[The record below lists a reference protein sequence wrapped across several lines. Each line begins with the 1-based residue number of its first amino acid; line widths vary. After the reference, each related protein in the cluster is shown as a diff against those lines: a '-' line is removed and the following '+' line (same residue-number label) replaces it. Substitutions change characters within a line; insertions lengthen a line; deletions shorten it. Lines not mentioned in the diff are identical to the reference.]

1 MTYQPT
7 GTLSFCFDIMG
18 FGIAVRPVDD
28 DNPSLGT
35 SKNCSPFDLHPIRN
49 GAHNWGKEMDAC
61 HMRRRKY
68 LGVAITGLTKSSRI
82 GNFNTVLPSTSLS
95 RHTTH
100 GSSKSTFIDFMQG
113 DKHLVWS
120 PLLDAGSPTGS
131 SVSSSVISPPSSPQV
146 KCTSSL
152 ATVGPNVRCKTLGI
166 LRWCLTALLPPCLSV
181 CTVEDRSRGC
191 LRSVDQMQS

>member
-1 MTYQPT
+1 VQRQRPASPGRRSAFSRMRP
-7 GTLSFCFDIMG
+7 LLIVPRANDITISNSAEKHPHVSACAQLHCAYRTAPDVAQLDGRAPEFM
-18 FGIAVRPVDD
+18 
-28 DNPSLGT
+28 PS
-35 SKNCSPFDLHPIRN
+35 KQH
-49 GAHNWGKEMDAC
+49 
-61 HMRRRKY
+61 
-68 LGVAITGLTKSSRI
+68 
-82 GNFNTVLPSTSLS
+82 LPCMP
-95 RHTTH
+95 
-100 GSSKSTFIDFMQG
+100 STFIDFMQG